1 LQKGCKLILVYDT
14 KEVAE
19 KSCKSFV

>member
-19 KSCKSFV
+19 KSCRSFV